1 MVVTVTSPPDILLI
15 SRCPPYPLQLGDRLI
30 PYNLARQL
38 SRRGYN
44 IDLLAF
50 YQEPEDVADVPNYE
64 RHFRQ
69 VMLFKETPRTPLA
82 ILAKTVMKSR
92 RFPRRKSQSWAPEMW
107 KAIEER
113 LHQRRIYDVVH
124 LFGGIHVFEYREL
137 ARDYPNLIAPYESYS
152 LFLERAL
159 DQAHG
164 LPAKLVTRAK
174 LSMARNYER
183 WMFDGFQRTVVVS
196 RRDADTLRQLNP
208 DLPVEVIPNGVDL
221 EYFVPS
227 GQEPDTP
234 SLLFTGNYGY
244 RPNLDAALRLARE
257 IFPGVRQAVPQAELV
272 LVGPNPPQQLRD
284 LKGSG
289 VQVVGAVPDLRP
301 YFENAMLYVSPLKL
315 GAGIKNKV
323 LEAMAMQKAV
333 VATPL
338 SCDGIDVTQGRNVIL
353 AEEPEDFVRLI
364 VRLLKEPALRAQIAQ
379 GGRELVEQHYT
390 WRFVADAYEALYD
403 TVIRERNANR

>member
-30 PYNLARQL
+30 PYYLARQL
-38 SRRGYN
+38 CRRGYN

-50 YQEPEDVADVPNYE
+50 YQQPEDIADVPNYE
-64 RHFRQ
+64 RYFRQ
-69 VMLFKETPRTPLA
+69 VVLFKETPRTPLA
-82 ILAKTVMKSR
+82 IFSRALMENR

-124 LFGGIHVFEYREL
+124 LFGGIHVYEFREL
-137 ARDYPNLIAPYESYS
+137 VRGYPNLIAPYESYS
-152 LFLERAL
+152 LYLERQL
-159 DQAHG
+159 GQARGVAARLASG
-164 LPAKLVTRAK
+164 LRLKM
-174 LSMARNYER
+174 SRNYER

-196 RRDADTLRQLNP
+196 QRDADMLRQLKP

-244 RPNLDAALRLARE
+244 RPNLDAALRLVRE
-257 IFPGVRQAVPQAELV
+257 IFPGVRQAVPQAELI

-284 LKGSG
+284 LKGPG
-289 VQVVGAVPDLRP
+289 IQVVGGVPDLRP
-301 YFENAMLYVSPLKL
+301 YFENAMLYVSPLML
-315 GAGIKNKV
+315 GAGIKNKI

-353 AEEPEDFVRLI
+353 AEQPQDFVRLI
-364 VRLLKEPALRAQIAQ
+364 VRLLKEPTLRVQIAQ
-379 GGRELVEQHYT
+379 GGRQLVEERYT